1 MIKLSSLLQILI
13 TEASI
18 EQLKTQFVDSGKINQ
33 KSFDDIV
40 NTTSKSAYITWLLKK
55 T

>member
-1 MIKLSSLLQILI
+1 MIKLSSILQILI

-33 KSFDDIV
+33 KLFAMAAEFI
-40 NTTSKSAYITWLLKK
+40 AA
-55 T
+55 